1 MKGAVFMLRMAVY
14 AVAALAMC
22 ASVLVADDGKHAK
35 GKGDN
40 GLHAMF
46 VKADVTKNTITFK
59 TTDKAGKTVETTLA
73 LAKDA
78 KVLGEDNKPESL
90 VLFAKNM
97 QKEKDKSILIM
108 EDKSCQHV
116 VEIRDLP
123 SR

>member
-1 MKGAVFMLRMAVY
+1 
-14 AVAALAMC
+14 C

-35 GKGDN
+35 GKGDSRV
-40 GLHAMF
+40 HAMF
-46 VKADVTKNTITFK
+46 VKADLAKNSITFK
-59 TTDKAGKTVETTLA
+59 TTDKLGKTVETTLA

-90 VLFAKNM
+90 ALFAKNM
-97 QKEKDKSILIM
+97 QKEKDKPILFR
-108 EDKSCQHV
+108 EDKGCQHV